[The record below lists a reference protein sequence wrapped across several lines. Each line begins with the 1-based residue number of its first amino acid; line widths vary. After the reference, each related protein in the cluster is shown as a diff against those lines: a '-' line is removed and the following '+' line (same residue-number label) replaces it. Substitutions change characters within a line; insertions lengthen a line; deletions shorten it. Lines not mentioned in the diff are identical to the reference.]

1 MHPISPRTNKV
12 LLLISMLA
20 IGLATYAQ
28 VPNLLNYQGVARNSV
43 GNPLPNQSMN
53 LRLSIRNNSFNGPV
67 LYTETRTVQTNL
79 GGLFSVQI
87 GSEGTVS
94 STGTIGGINWQ
105 VGTKYLQ
112 VEIDSKADNHFLDM
126 GTVLLVSVPYAF
138 NAGSANNAATV
149 TTNANL
155 TGAVTSIGN
164 LTSLAA
170 SPALTG
176 LPTAPTAAPGTNT
189 TQIATTAFVTAAA
202 LTGPTGATG
211 PQGIQGLPGTAG
223 AAGAQGIQGLPGAA
237 GAIGP
242 IGPQGIPGPI
252 GATGSVANV
261 GAISSLP
268 TANGAS
274 INNGVLNLTPA
285 DATNGGVVT
294 MGTQT
299 FGGAKTFNNS
309 ISTNGT
315 LTAGDVTYPNT
326 HGAGGQV
333 LTTTGTGTLSWTT
346 VSAGA
351 SGVPYTGASGA
362 VDLGVHDLAAGG
374 ITIAQGGGKIGF
386 GTASPN
392 AQSSLDIATPL
403 PVVFPKMDQ
412 TQINAVTNPS
422 LAMMQ
427 FNTTA
432 NKVQVYKEINS
443 STTTV
448 FGNSTVGNSA
458 TCLSGSGE
466 LWFRPTISGTITQIE
481 LNAANAGETAS
492 LVINSDYS
500 DPFSN
505 NSPSVL
511 GTSNSIT
518 SVAGWNTWTFATPVT
533 VTANTT
539 YYITSNDATN
549 CLGVMWAGGGDD
561 PTTGNVNSM
570 GFMFMPSSNVLDNG
584 DPASRITIAVP
595 ATANAWVDLKDGAT
609 KTNLTSDVSGVLPI
623 ANGGTGSSAS
633 LWSIASNNIYRN
645 SGNVGLGA
653 GSSSP
658 SAKLHVFGGDR
669 NSGIRLESN
678 ENASISFKN
687 TDPGGGSDNDGEYQ
701 IYATGNPSN
710 PSIAPGSLGIY
721 YDHPTEGQAAY
732 RFSVNKEGF
741 VGIGTGMPTTKL
753 DVRGDVKSSGTITAG
768 SVIYPSSHGTN
779 GQVLS
784 TTGSGSLTWTT
795 VSGGSGVPYTGAT
808 AAVNLG
814 AYDLAVNGLNI
825 GKGGGSQLNNTA
837 VGVSALNSNTNGD
850 YNTAFGGGALV
861 SNIVGTGNTAI
872 GAGADVAFDNLT
884 NATVIGSGAIVI
896 RSNFI
901 QLGNPSVEN
910 VSTYGTFTAGDVTYP
925 KTHGTANQVLKTNGT
940 GTLSWATVSGGVS
953 SIESIS
959 GTSNVKGATIS
970 GTTITLTP
978 ADATNGG
985 VVTTGNQTF
994 SGSKFFNDNIQVNS
1008 IRIGAPA
1015 SGSANTMLGAYS
1027 LLYGSPGSN
1036 NTAIGT
1042 MSLASLTN
1050 SSNGGNDNTAVGTN
1064 AIRQGGAANGNRNTA
1079 VGSAAL
1085 SNGSGTNDNTAL
1097 GYSTL
1102 PIVTGGANTA
1112 VGSSALLTITSGT
1125 NNTAIGYAADVSSG
1139 SISNSTAIG
1148 NAAIVTVSD
1157 MIQLGNSAITN
1168 VNTSGTI
1175 TAGDVTYPKTHG
1187 TTGQV
1192 LSTTGSG
1199 TLTWTSVSS
1208 GGTHTIGET
1217 YGGGKVFYI
1226 TTDGLHG
1233 LIAETQDQSNS
1244 STWYDAQDKISTFSN
1259 HSTAGKLFT
1268 DWRLPTRN
1276 ELNLLWLKKTMVG
1289 GFADYYYWSSTEINS
1304 TISWLVDFWDGTEK
1318 NWFGKGAGYNV
1329 RAIRSF

>member
-1 MHPISPRTNKV
+1 MQKI
-12 LLLISMLA
+12 
-20 IGLATYAQ
+20 
-28 VPNLLNYQGVARNSV
+28 NLLNKLLFLFVFTLLIKTGTAQTGLNFQGVARSSTNA
-43 GNPLPNQSMN
+43 
-53 LRLSIRNNSFNGPV
+53 V
-67 LYTETRTVQTNL
+67 LVSQAITIKLTILQGSATGTAEYTETR
-79 GGLFSVQI
+79 
-87 GSEGTVS
+87 
-94 STGTIGGINWQ
+94 
-105 VGTKYLQ
+105 K
-112 VEIDSKADNHFLDM
+112 
-126 GTVLLVSVPYAF
+126 
-138 NAGSANNAATV
+138 V
-149 TTNANL
+149 TTNAQGLFTAVIGDAGALSNIGDFATINWKLTPKFLKIEMDPAAGANFITMGTTQFQSVAYAQFANSVAAENIAGILPVSSGGTGLSSLTAFKTALAIDKINNTADVDKPLSTSTQMALALKANTTDVTTSLATKVDKVSGKDLSTNDYTTTEKSKLAAITGANTGDQDLSLYATTASVALKVNTTDISASLDTKVDKVIGKNLSTNDFSNTEKNKLAAIIGANTGDQDLSLLATSASVALKANTSDINTSLALKENQSNKSADVLLGGTDANDILYPTQKAVKAYVAANTASGGIADGGITTIKLADLAVTDSKIADVAASKITGTLGVAHGGTGATTL
-155 TGAVTSIGN
+155 TGIVKGN
-164 LTSLAA
+164 GTGAFTAATAGTDYLMPDGSAANLNSFPTLNQNTTGNAATATTAITAGNITAASNSTLTSL
-170 SPALTG
+170 PNLAL
-176 LPTAPTAAPGTNT
+176 
-189 TQIATTAFVTAAA
+189 V
-202 LTGPTGATG
+202 
-211 PQGIQGLPGTAG
+211 
-223 AAGAQGIQGLPGAA
+223 
-237 GAIGP
+237 
-242 IGPQGIPGPI
+242 
-252 GATGSVANV
+252 
-261 GAISSLP
+261 
-268 TANGAS
+268 
-274 INNGVLNLTPA
+274 
-285 DATNGGVVT
+285 
-294 MGTQT
+294 
-299 FGGAKTFNNS
+299 
-309 ISTNGT
+309 
-315 LTAGDVTYPNT
+315 
-326 HGAGGQV
+326 
-333 LTTTGTGTLSWTT
+333 
-346 VSAGA
+346 
-351 SGVPYTGASGA
+351 
-362 VDLGVHDLAAGG
+362 
-374 ITIAQGGGKIGF
+374 
-386 GTASPN
+386 
-392 AQSSLDIATPL
+392 
-403 PVVFPKMDQ
+403 
-412 TQINAVTNPS
+412 
-422 LAMMQ
+422 
-427 FNTTA
+427 
-432 NKVQVYKEINS
+432 
-443 STTTV
+443 
-448 FGNSTVGNSA
+448 
-458 TCLSGSGE
+458 
-466 LWFRPTISGTITQIE
+466 GTI
-481 LNAANAGETAS
+481 
-492 LVINSDYS
+492 
-500 DPFSN
+500 
-505 NSPSVL
+505 
-511 GTSNSIT
+511 
-518 SVAGWNTWTFATPVT
+518 
-533 VTANTT
+533 
-539 YYITSNDATN
+539 
-549 CLGVMWAGGGDD
+549 
-561 PTTGNVNSM
+561 
-570 GFMFMPSSNVLDNG
+570 
-584 DPASRITIAVP
+584 
-595 ATANAWVDLKDGAT
+595 
-609 KTNLTSDVSGVLPI
+609 
-623 ANGGTGSSAS
+623 
-633 LWSIASNNIYRN
+633 
-645 SGNVGLGA
+645 
-653 GSSSP
+653 
-658 SAKLHVFGGDR
+658 
-669 NSGIRLESN
+669 
-678 ENASISFKN
+678 
-687 TDPGGGSDNDGEYQ
+687 
-701 IYATGNPSN
+701 
-710 PSIAPGSLGIY
+710 
-721 YDHPTEGQAAY
+721 
-732 RFSVNKEGF
+732 
-741 VGIGTGMPTTKL
+741 
-753 DVRGDVKSSGTITAG
+753 SSGTISLTTDIKTSGAITAG
-768 SVIYPSSHGTN
+768 TVTYLNTHGTS

-784 TTGSGSLTWTT
+784 TTGSGTLTWTT
-795 VSGGSGVPYTGAT
+795 ISGGSGVPYTGAT
-808 AAVNLG
+808 GAVNLG
-814 AYDLAVNGLNI
+814 AYDLKVNGLII

-1244 STWYDAQDKISTFSN
+1244 STWYDAQDKISTSSL

-1268 DWRLPTRN
+1268 DWRLP
-1276 ELNLLWLKKTMVG
+1276 
-1289 GFADYYYWSSTEINS
+1289 
-1304 TISWLVDFWDGTEK
+1304 
-1318 NWFGKGAGYNV
+1318 
-1329 RAIRSF
+1329 